1 MRLQF
6 VVERKLYYY
15 GFTFG
20 LSIILVLLDY
30 MNPFVNFFETWNMR
44 YVINN
49 LGWFMIFL
57 IPIFFSLGVIAQWDG
72 MSDLFFA
79 CVLIPIYYFLLKG
92 LLFLFLIAQDPNLTY
107 VIGSWFGGYILDWR
121 DFSIIYLF
129 SLPLFMAFVWR
140 YCLGFLVLGY
150 IASHFLGKHVR
161 NFARAVF
168 SRLSGKSE
176 GGLVKDVFV

>member
-1 MRLQF
+1 MGFHF
-6 VVERKLYYY
+6 VVERKSYYY
-15 GFTFG
+15 GFT
-20 LSIILVLLDY
+20 LSLSLILVLLDY
-30 MNPFVNFFETWNMR
+30 MNPFVNFFKTWNMH

-92 LLFLFLIAQDPNLTY
+92 LLFLFLIAQDPNLPY

-121 DFSIIYLF
+121 DFSIIYFF

-150 IASHFLGKHVR
+150 IASHVFGKSIR
-161 NFARAVF
+161 NFARAVS
-168 SRLSGKSE
+168 SRLPWKSK
-176 GGLVKDVFV
+176 GGLVKEVFV